1 MRRLAPTVLA
11 VAALAASVPAGAAST
26 AKPYQLAP
34 WKDELFQYPKI
45 LDEQYGGDYLEVE
58 YNRPR
63 DLYARDTER
72 GVKVDPKY
80 VSLDTDAVQSDL
92 EFDAGETKIKYFAV
106 GKSEGG
112 AKAIVIYVHGLQV
125 SRSVGVDDWIQG
137 GNFNRIKNLMMR
149 NDGLYLSPSFSDF
162 KAKGAG
168 EIKALML
175 YEAGLSPG
183 APIFVACGS
192 AGGAIC
198 WRLLADPETRALLGG
213 ILFFDVAVNE
223 GYIKTA
229 AGDPTLRVPIMIASS
244 REDQLLGWRSQREFF
259 KAMKAAVPDYP
270 IRYVL
275 FSAGTHGLSWRMLD
289 WRVTLNWMLGERA
302 EGANRE

>member
-1 MRRLAPTVLA
+1 MRKL
-11 VAALAASVPAGAAST
+11 VAGSIGGGGARAWPARRQAAAASA

-34 WKDELFQYPKI
+34 WKDELFQYQKI
-45 LDEQYGGDYLEVE
+45 LDDQYDGDYLEVE

-72 GVKVDPKY
+72 GIKVDPEIRLARHRRRP
-80 VSLDTDAVQSDL
+80 VRSRLRRRRDEDQVFRRRQGRRAAPRRSSSTFTGCS
-92 EFDAGETKIKYFAV
+92 
-106 GKSEGG
+106 
-112 AKAIVIYVHGLQV
+112 V

-162 KAKGAG
+162 KAKGTA

-198 WRLLADPETRALLGG
+198 WRLLADPEARALLGG
-213 ILFFDVAVNE
+213 LLFFDVAVND
-223 GYIKTA
+223 GYIKSA
-229 AGDPTLRVPIMIASS
+229 AADPTLRAYQSS
-244 REDQLLGWRSQREFF
+244 SQQ
-259 KAMKAAVPDYP
+259 P
-270 IRYVL
+270 
-275 FSAGTHGLSWRMLD
+275 
-289 WRVTLNWMLGERA
+289 
-302 EGANRE
+302 

>member
-1 MRRLAPTVLA
+1 M
-11 VAALAASVPAGAAST
+11 
-26 AKPYQLAP
+26 
-34 WKDELFQYPKI
+34 
-45 LDEQYGGDYLEVE
+45 
-58 YNRPR
+58 
-63 DLYARDTER
+63 
-72 GVKVDPKY
+72 
-80 VSLDTDAVQSDL
+80 
-92 EFDAGETKIKYFAV
+92 
-106 GKSEGG
+106 
-112 AKAIVIYVHGLQV
+112 
-125 SRSVGVDDWIQG
+125 GVDDWIQG

-162 KAKGAG
+162 KAKGTA

-198 WRLLADPETRALLGG
+198 WRLLADPEARALLGG
-213 ILFFDVAVNE
+213 ILFFDVAVND
-223 GYIKTA
+223 GYIKSA
-229 AGDPTLRVPIMIASS
+229 AADPTLRVPIIIASS
-244 REDQLLGWRSQREFF
+244 REDQMLGWRSQAKFF

-289 WRVTLNWMLGERA
+289 WRVTLNWMLAERA
-302 EGANRE
+302 EGAK